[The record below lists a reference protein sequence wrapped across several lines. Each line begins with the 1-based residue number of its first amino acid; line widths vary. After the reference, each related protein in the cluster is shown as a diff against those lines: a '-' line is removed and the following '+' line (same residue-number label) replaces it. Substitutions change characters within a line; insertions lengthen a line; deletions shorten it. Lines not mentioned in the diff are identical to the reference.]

1 MNPAQG
7 RQKNQA
13 EYWNARQAAAAVL
26 GPAPVAA
33 VWYDACRMVA
43 RQREKQGDAE
53 VWNKLASHLHDFFQ
67 AHTQ

>member
-1 MNPAQG
+1 MNAART

-13 EYWNARQAAAAVL
+13 AYWNARQEAATHI
-26 GPAPVAA
+26 GPSAVAA

-43 RQREKQGDAE
+43 RQVEKNGSNE